1 MSESPREHAQQALV
15 TLRTRVDAHFSAAS
29 ARQSDQIHCRLGCD
43 GCCAPGLSVFGVE
56 AAPIADALAQM
67 ARDNPALRQVVR
79 DRGRAADSLDRCALL
94 VAGRCTVYEARPI
107 ICRSHG
113 VAVRDPD
120 GDVGYCELNFDTA
133 EPEAGTVLELEAVN
147 RPLAVM
153 AHMFDGGARVR
164 LAALARGDESVGPA
178 RADADAT

>member
-1 MSESPREHAQQALV
+1 MTDTPRDHARQALV
-15 TLRTRVDAHFSAAS
+15 TLRTRVDAHFADAS
-29 ARQSDQIHCRLGCD
+29 ARQPDQIHCRLGCD
-43 GCCAPGLSVFGVE
+43 GCCAPGLSVFGIE
-56 AAPIADALAQM
+56 ADRIAAALSQM
-67 ARDNPALRQVVR
+67 GRDNPALRQVVR
-79 DRGRAADSLDRCALL
+79 ERGRAGDSLDRCALL

-120 GDVGYCELNFDTA
+120 GEIGHCELNFDTA

-153 AHMFDGGARVR
+153 AHMFDGGARIE
-164 LAALARGDESVGPA
+164 LATLARTPA
-178 RADADAT
+178 HDA